1 MFAQSLP
8 CSYPA
13 AMKPRVLVTRHV
25 YPAAIPILQEHCVV
39 DYVDH
44 HEVMDAARL
53 QKKLQLADGVV
64 CQLTDPM
71 TRTVIE
77 SAPQLRVISQVAVGI
92 DNIDVLAASERKIA
106 VTHTPGVLT
115 EATADLTFALLLA
128 AARRVPEAER
138 YLRDGKWQR
147 WDVDLLCGGDV
158 HGQTIGI
165 IGLGRIGQ
173 AVARRA
179 KGFSMRVLYAARNP
193 APTEIEQELGAIRV
207 PLDALLRT
215 SDFVSLH
222 VPLTEATHHLISIE
236 QLCQMKRSAMLIN
249 TARGPIVDE
258 RALMAALEEG
268 LIAGAGLDVFEDEP
282 HVPEDLLALPNVVL
296 LPHIGSAV
304 TSVRSLMCA
313 LAARDCAAVLS
324 GERPQHCVNP
334 EVLP

>member
-1 MFAQSLP
+1 
-8 CSYPA
+8 
-13 AMKPRVLVTRHV
+13 MKPRVLVTRHV
-25 YPAAIPILQEHCVV
+25 YPAAIAILQEHCVV
-39 DYVDH
+39 DYQDRY
-44 HEVMDAARL
+44 EVMDEARL

-64 CQLTDPM
+64 CQLTDPL
-71 TRTVIE
+71 TRAVID
-77 SAPQLRVISQVAVGI
+77 SAPNLRVISQVAVGH
-92 DNIDVLAASERKIA
+92 DNIDVEAATARKIV
-106 VTHTPGVLT
+106 VTNTPGVLT

-128 AARRVPEAER
+128 TARKLPTAEK

-165 IGLGRIGQ
+165 VGMGRIGQ

-179 KGFSMRVLYAARNP
+179 RGFSMRVLYAARND
-193 APTEIEQELGAIRV
+193 APDEIVQEFGARRV
-207 PLDALLRT
+207 PLDALLRE

-222 VPLTEATHHLISIE
+222 VPLNDETKHLISIE
-236 QLCQMKRSAMLIN
+236 QLCQMKRNAILIN

-258 RALMAALEEG
+258 RALAAALEEG

-282 HVPEDLLALPNVVL
+282 KVHPDLLALPGVVL

-313 LAARDCAAVLS
+313 LAAKDCAAVLS
-324 GERPQHCVNP
+324 GERPEHAVNP
-334 EVLP
+334 EVLS